1 MGTLGFRDLHR
12 PSVTG
17 LTGCLHLVVMIYFW
31 DVEPEG
37 GATAIVPGSHR
48 YEDAARDHGFTHSRL
63 GQDGIVVGAVPAGGA
78 MLFDNRTYHTALPS
92 TNGVDRRSL
101 TIRYIPSWCRPLG
114 AIANNAAALVQ
125 RDHQILQAIS
135 VAAFSHRWRRLQDAA
150 GKLDTPLRRQLLGLE
165 AAGSE
170 ESRFDP
176 EGQRENWFDP
186 AFCARTPRPDLR

>member
-1 MGTLGFRDLHR
+1 MGTCTLGFRDLHR

-63 GQDGIVVGAVPAGGA
+63 EQDGIVVGAVPAGGA
-78 MLFDNRTYHTALPS
+78 MLFDNRTYHTALPN

-101 TIRYIPSWCRPLG
+101 TIRYIPDLMHAHPVLAQWIAESRWASLSRP
-114 AIANNAAALVQ
+114 
-125 RDHQILQAIS
+125 
-135 VAAFSHRWRRLQDAA
+135 RRLLIIYR
-150 GKLDTPLRRQLLGLE
+150 K
-165 AAGSE
+165 
-170 ESRFDP
+170 
-176 EGQRENWFDP
+176 
-186 AFCARTPRPDLR
+186 

>member
-1 MGTLGFRDLHR
+1 MGTCTLGFRDLHR

-63 GQDGIVVGAVPAGGA
+63 EQDGIVVGAVPAGGA
-78 MLFDNRTYHTALPS
+78 MLFDNRTYHTALPN

-125 RDHQILQAIS
+125 RDHLS
-135 VAAFSHRWRRLQDAA
+135 DFSGCVFTPVAAFAGRSWEAGHALAPPAA
-150 GKLDTPLRRQLLGLE
+150 GAGGGRQ
-165 AAGSE
+165 
-170 ESRFDP
+170 
-176 EGQRENWFDP
+176 
-186 AFCARTPRPDLR
+186 

>member
-1 MGTLGFRDLHR
+1 MVRRERPDQGTGCRWHPLTSSVPCTLGFRDLHR

-48 YEDAARDHGFTHSRL
+48 YEDAARDHGFTQSRL
-63 GQDGIVVGAVPAGGA
+63 EQDGIVVGAVPAGGA
-78 MLFDNRTYHTALPS
+78 MLFDNRTYHTALPN

-114 AIANNAAALVQ
+114 AIANNAAALV
-125 RDHQILQAIS
+125 RPPASDS
-135 VAAFSHRWRRLQDAA
+135 SGCVFTPVAAFAGRSWEAGHALAPPAA
-150 GKLDTPLRRQLLGLE
+150 GAGGGRQ
-165 AAGSE
+165 
-170 ESRFDP
+170 
-176 EGQRENWFDP
+176 
-186 AFCARTPRPDLR
+186 